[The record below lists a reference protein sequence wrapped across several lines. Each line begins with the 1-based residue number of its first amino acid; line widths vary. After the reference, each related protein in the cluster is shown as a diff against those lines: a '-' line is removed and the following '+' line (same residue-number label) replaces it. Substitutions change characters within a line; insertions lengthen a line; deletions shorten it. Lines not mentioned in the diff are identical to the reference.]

1 MSRAEFPGLY
11 RVPGRDASCPYEEM
25 EEGGGVLGQLS

>member
-11 RVPGRDASCPYEEM
+11 RVPGRDSSCPYEEM
-25 EEGGGVLGQLS
+25 EEVGGVLGQLS